1 MQKKVVVML
10 SKFLIYQPRRF
21 HIVEGNFNQTTFLK
35 YTRFRTLSWTVWN
48 LSAQQEYEDPDSLS
62 KRRYLHFRPHL
73 TNPAIKS
80 VALKKFTFPN
90 FSSDFF
96 SKAHVNQTTMQASN
110 TYIQSVIIVSTKWCH
125 QFRKKRK
132 KDQTN
137 LGGTRRLYIK

>member
-1 MQKKVVVML
+1 
-10 SKFLIYQPRRF
+10 
-21 HIVEGNFNQTTFLK
+21 
-35 YTRFRTLSWTVWN
+35 

-110 TYIQSVIIVSTKWCH
+110 TYIQSVIIVSTK
-125 QFRKKRK
+125 
-132 KDQTN
+132 
-137 LGGTRRLYIK
+137 